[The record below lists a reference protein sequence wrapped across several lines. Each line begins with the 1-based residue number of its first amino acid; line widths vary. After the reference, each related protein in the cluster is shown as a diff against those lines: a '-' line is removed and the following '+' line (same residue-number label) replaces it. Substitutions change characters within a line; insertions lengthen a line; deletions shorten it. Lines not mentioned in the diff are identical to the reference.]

1 MRRNTVWGQF
11 ERWLNN
17 ASKKSMMARRS
28 ELTKLLITIR
38 DLTAGSDVKRMIE
51 LIDQKLVLIS
61 FTKTTKWS
69 DMIKPHMQS
78 ILEMRKKGMI
88 WSEIIEEL
96 QTHGIYIARN
106 TLMREVRAAC
116 KDVDEFRRSSSVD
129 LVCPH
134 YKFIVKQL
142 EKNLTWRQIAA
153 LLKEQRGF
161 EISPYLLRYAT
172 SVITDSLDNAAAK
185 VVAQRCCRASATMV
199 THKPETLAKIREKVT
214 PYVTKTSRKPA
225 PKKNRAR

>member
-17 ASKKSMMARRS
+17 ASKKSLLARRS
-28 ELTKLLITIR
+28 ALTKLILTVK
-38 DLTAGSDVKRMIE
+38 DLTAGSDVARMIE

-116 KDVDEFRRSSSVD
+116 KNVDEFRRSSSVD

-134 YKFIVKQL
+134 YKFVVKQL
-142 EKNLTWRQIAA
+142 GKGLTWRQIAA
-153 LLKEQRGF
+153 LLKEQHGF
-161 EISPYLLRYAT
+161 EITADLLRYAT
-172 SVITDSLDNAAAK
+172 TVITNSLEQASAK
-185 VVAQRCCRASATMV
+185 VVAKRCCHSSANMT
-199 THKPETLAKIREKVT
+199 THRPETLAKIREKVT